1 MRKINRRSFLQ
12 YSIAMAGTSWI
23 PGFAQASAQQN
34 ATPLPF
40 EWMVSGVDR
49 RDGRHGISWRRS
61 YPRLIADSTEQ
72 PGWVETGFR
81 GHGVAHHPRRP
92 GHTLLFGRR
101 PGWWFAEVDL
111 QQNVLTH
118 KIAAPS
124 GSHFTGHG
132 CFSRDGSRLYTSEN
146 NFEAGGQAVV
156 GIWESDQYRRIGA
169 IRLKGGIGL
178 HDLRLHPNGR
188 WLIAAVGGLLTHPD
202 RGREKLNL
210 HSMHSYLLYLDRNS
224 GDVVQKVAVAEEKSS
239 IRHLHVAPDGLVSVA
254 IQLQRKVTG
263 HQYTVPLMGTH
274 RFGDAEID
282 LFDSNEEAHDEMQD
296 YVGSTVISPLSRVVG
311 YTSPRGNRAS
321 FWNIDTRK
329 WLGSH
334 AMTDVCGLG
343 LSGNERYFILS
354 NSIGEVRYINSQTTK
369 EVRPLRRSYPSMR
382 WDNHMLVV

>member
-132 CFSRDGSRLYTSEN
+132 CFSRDGSK
-146 NFEAGGQAVV
+146 
-156 GIWESDQYRRIGA
+156 IG
-169 IRLKGGIGL
+169 
-178 HDLRLHPNGR
+178 
-188 WLIAAVGGLLTHPD
+188 
-202 RGREKLNL
+202 
-210 HSMHSYLLYLDRNS
+210 
-224 GDVVQKVAVAEEKSS
+224 
-239 IRHLHVAPDGLVSVA
+239 
-254 IQLQRKVTG
+254 
-263 HQYTVPLMGTH
+263 
-274 RFGDAEID
+274 
-282 LFDSNEEAHDEMQD
+282 
-296 YVGSTVISPLSRVVG
+296 
-311 YTSPRGNRAS
+311 RAS
-321 FWNIDTRK
+321 CR
-329 WLGSH
+329 
-334 AMTDVCGLG
+334 
-343 LSGNERYFILS
+343 ER
-354 NSIGEVRYINSQTTK
+354 V
-369 EVRPLRRSYPSMR
+369 
-382 WDNHMLVV
+382 